1 MRNPVYSR
9 PVKSQRLIEIR
20 ERKSELRK
28 IIASRTDQSR
38 ERLRRKGPTAKREAK
53 AAKQAQ
59 RRRDAREELH
69 ALWKEEERLIKRAVS
84 GSAWGWDRRYVGIQD
99 KKPAD
104 SGLTQTEQ
112 SSRIDFGHSIMGGFR
127 IARTKK

>member
-20 ERKSELRK
+20 ARKSELRK
-28 IIASRTDQSR
+28 IITSRTDQSP
-38 ERLRRKGPTAKREAK
+38 ERLRRKGPTATREAL
-53 AAKQAQ
+53 QEAQ
-59 RRRDAREELH
+59 RRREAREEIR
-69 ALWKEEERLIKRAVS
+69 ALWEEEERLIKRAVS

-99 KKPAD
+99 KKLAD
-104 SGLTQTEQ
+104 SDLIQTEQ
-112 SSRIDFGHSIMGGFR
+112 PSRIDFGHSIMGGFR